1 MSVLI
6 SGGRIVTAAD
16 DYMAD
21 ILIEGER
28 IVAIGRNLDVSPAR
42 TIDASGKYVLP
53 GGVDPHVHLAMP
65 DGTTATCDDFT
76 SGTVAAAFGGTTTHI
91 DFCMQRRGETFQDAI
106 GAWHAKL
113 RRTPPV
119 TDVGFHLV
127 ITDLEAGGLEGELER
142 IIDEGITSLKVF
154 MAYKSTLMVDDAT
167 VFRVMRLA
175 AAAGAVVMVHAEHG
189 ESIEILI
196 KEALGQGLTEPK
208 YHALTRPPET
218 EGEAV
223 NRAIQLAHIAGCR
236 LYLVHV
242 SCEESLVPVARARAS
257 GWQVCA
263 ETCPHYLLID
273 DSVLDQPGFEGAKY
287 VYTPPPRAKA
297 NQEHLWR
304 ALASD
309 VLSVV
314 ATDHAAFRFVDQKTL
329 GRNDF
334 TRIPNGAPGIEHR
347 LELLHHFGVRT
358 GRLSLSRMVELT
370 STGPARIFGLYPR
383 KGTLAPGSDAD
394 VVIFDPEKRR
404 RISAET
410 HHSNADYSLFEG
422 IEVLGAPDVVLV
434 RGGVVMEDDR
444 LVAPPGHG
452 AFVARARVGQLLPG
466 SDGACRPGSAPPSAS
481 QAISSVS

>member
-1 MSVLI
+1 MTVLI
-6 SGGRIVTAAD
+6 SGGRILTATD
-16 DYMAD
+16 DYVAD
-21 ILIEGER
+21 VLIEGEG
-28 IVAIGRNLDVSPAR
+28 IVAIGHNLDAAATR

-53 GGVDPHVHLAMP
+53 GGVDPHAHLAMP
-65 DGTTATCDDFT
+65 EGAVATCDDFT
-76 SGTVAAAFGGTTTHI
+76 SGTVAAAFGGTTTQI
-91 DFCMQRRGETFQDAI
+91 DFCMQRRGESFQDTVQ
-106 GAWHAKL
+106 AWHAEL
-113 RRTPPV
+113 QRAPPV

-127 ITDLEAGGLEGELER
+127 ITDLEAGGLEGGLEP
-142 IIDEGITSLKVF
+142 IIDDGISSLKLF
-154 MAYKSTLMVDDAT
+154 MAYKGTLMVDDST

-175 AAAGAVVMVHAEHG
+175 AAAGALVMVHAEHG
-189 ESIEILI
+189 EAIEILI
-196 KEALGQGLTEPK
+196 NEALAKGRTEPK

-223 NRAIQLAHIAGCR
+223 NRAIQLARIAGCR

-242 SCEESLVPVARARAS
+242 SCEESLGPVARARAS
-257 GWQVCA
+257 GWNVCG

-273 DSVLDQPGFEGAKY
+273 DSVLDQPGFDAAKY
-287 VYTPPPRAKA
+287 VYTPPPRAKS

-314 ATDHAAFRFVDQKTL
+314 ATDHTAFRFVDQKTL

-334 TRIPNGAPGIEHR
+334 TKIPNGGPGIEHR

-358 GRLSLSRMVELT
+358 GRLSLNRMVELT

-394 VVIFDPEKRR
+394 VVVFDPEKPL
-404 RISAET
+404 RISADT
-410 HHSNADYSLFEG
+410 HHSKADYSLYEG

-434 RGGVVMEDDR
+434 RGGVVIEDDK
-444 LVAPPGHG
+444 LVARPGHG
-452 AFVARARVGQLLPG
+452 AFVARARAGELLHG
-466 SDGACRPGSAPPSAS
+466 SGGPWRPESGRVSAS
-481 QAISSVS
+481 ESISNVS